1 MPPVV
6 SFRYCPCGITYNVMT
21 MLDGKLQTLICE
33 CQVRIDIIGT
43 VLKILSSK
51 KNNSDVKEPSW
62 MEVSSD
68 RVKGAVS

>member
-1 MPPVV
+1 
-6 SFRYCPCGITYNVMT
+6 